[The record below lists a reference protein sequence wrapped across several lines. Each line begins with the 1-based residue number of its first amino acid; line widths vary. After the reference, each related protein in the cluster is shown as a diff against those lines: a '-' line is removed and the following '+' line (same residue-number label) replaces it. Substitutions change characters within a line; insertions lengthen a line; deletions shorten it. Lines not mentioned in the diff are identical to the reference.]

1 MSVFVKNVN
10 CYLHFIGL
18 ILAAECAIHHHNR
31 RWKRKHRKRSFVLRK
46 IKNAI
51 ITFIYRIVNT
61 IKRRFQ
67 QAMNN
72 AFVATLEYVE

>member
-1 MSVFVKNVN
+1 MSKQKLCVSF
-10 CYLHFIGL
+10 LGL
-18 ILAAECAIHHHNR
+18 ILAAECVIHHHNR
-31 RWKRKHRKRSFVLRK
+31 HWKKKHRKRSFVLRK
-46 IKNAI
+46 VKAAM
-51 ITFIYRIVNT
+51 ITFIYRIANI